1 MNNYHE
7 FFLKEY
13 EEAREVFRNSL
24 NEVKAYNNSAALT
37 MEWVGENNDDLSID
51 MIKTDAIV
59 EKENLL
65 IITTGL
71 HGIEGFM
78 GAAILQLFIKE
89 YLQLIN
95 HQNTGLLLVHAL
107 NPWGMKHKRR
117 VNENNVDLNRNFI
130 TKWTGLNKGLNTQ
143 YQKAANFFNQNG
155 KIESL
160 LKNNLIYSSKLMK
173 SLFMLN
179 TKGLSNAVLLGQ
191 YQYPNGIYYG
201 GANYEQSTEYVSSIF
216 NKYFSSY
223 NNIIVID
230 IHTGYGPSD
239 QMSIVNS
246 SLEKGN
252 SKDFSKQ
259 FKYPLVSKT
268 DSDEFYSIN
277 GDMIDYIYTLQKDE
291 FSQKNIYA
299 TAFEFGTLGESV
311 LAKLSSLKRMIKE
324 NQLYWHGADSKEIED
339 RIKQDF
345 LDLFYPSDEKWR
357 AKAISDAKQALN
369 GILKAKGFIYT

>member
-1 MNNYHE
+1 VNNYHE

-13 EEAREVFRNSL
+13 EESRERFKNSL
-24 NEVKAYNNSAALT
+24 NEVKAYNNTAALS
-37 MEWVGENNDDLSID
+37 MKWVGDSNDDLSID
-51 MIKTDAIV
+51 MIKTDALV

-71 HGIEGFM
+71 HGIEGYM
-78 GAAILQLFIKE
+78 GAAILQLFMKE

-130 TKWTGLNKGLNTQ
+130 TKWADLDKGLNKQ
-143 YQKAANFFNQNG
+143 YQQAANFFNQ
-155 KIESL
+155 KKQLTSL
-160 LKNNLIYSSKLMK
+160 FKADFLFSINLINH
-173 SLFMLN
+173 LFKLN

-201 GANYEQSTEYVSSIF
+201 GTSYEQSTEYIFSAF
-216 NKYFSSY
+216 NKYFSIY

-230 IHTGYGPSD
+230 IHTGYGPSN

-259 FKYPLVSKT
+259 FTYPLVSKT
-268 DSDEFYSIN
+268 DSEEFYAIN

-311 LAKLSSLKRMIKE
+311 LARLSSLKKMIKE
-324 NQLYWHGADSKEIED
+324 NQLYWHGARSEEIEN